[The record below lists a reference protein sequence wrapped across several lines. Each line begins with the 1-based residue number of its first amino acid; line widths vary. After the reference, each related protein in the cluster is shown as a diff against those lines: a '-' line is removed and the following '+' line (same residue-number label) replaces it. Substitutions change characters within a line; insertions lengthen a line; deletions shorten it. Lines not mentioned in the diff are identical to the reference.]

1 MSLKKIIT
9 ILISF
14 FLAFNYCYCQSFVNG
29 DLDGIVNGPS
39 CLPYYWQ
46 NVPRSD
52 VNCLAINPGEDT
64 PDLTDINGPGNLSG
78 VKGNPFS
85 GTTFIS
91 GLFETVAIVS
101 NNFWHEGIMQT
112 VSGFTIENSYTIRF
126 HQTVV
131 KNNNVLDN
139 SGSWA
144 VYVDTVLVGATAPTY
159 SNEPFGSNSLPWEAR
174 SITFTARA
182 TNHLIKFLPMDDDS
196 NWVFSNTDTLG
207 ALRMGI
213 DSIGFVIPTSLNEQK
228 FNGGFKVFPNPNDG
242 SFKLQYNG
250 IINKPL
256 LLSITDVYGKV
267 LDTIEV
273 SNSFTNYENPSL
285 IPGMYFYTVKQGYE
299 EVGRGK
305 FLVLK

>member
-14 FLAFNYCYCQSFVNG
+14 FLAFNNCYCQSFVNG

-39 CLPYYWQ
+39 CLPYNWQ
-46 NVPRSD
+46 NVPRND

-78 VKGNPFS
+78 IIGNPYN

-91 GLFETVAIVS
+91 GLCATD
-101 NNFWHEGIMQT
+101 NNPNHFWHEGIMQT
-112 VSGFTIENSYTIRF
+112 VSGFTVENTYTIRF

-131 KNNNVLDN
+131 KDHNSLDE

-144 VYVDTVLVGATAPTY
+144 VYIDTLLAGISAPSI
-159 SNEPFGSNSLPWEAR
+159 SNEHYISTSLTWEAR
-174 SITFTARA
+174 SITFSARA
-182 TNHLIKFLPMDDDS
+182 TTHLIKFLPIDDDTNYIS
-196 NWVFSNTDTLG
+196 SHLDTLG

-228 FNGGFKVFPNPNDG
+228 VNGDFKVFPNPNNG